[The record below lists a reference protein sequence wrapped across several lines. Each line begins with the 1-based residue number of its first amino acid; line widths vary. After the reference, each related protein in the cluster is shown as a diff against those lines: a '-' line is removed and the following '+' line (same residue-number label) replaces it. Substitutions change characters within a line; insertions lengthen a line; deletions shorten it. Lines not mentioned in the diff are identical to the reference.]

1 MSEIRVAIVGIG
13 NCASS
18 LAQGIHYYRDAKEDE
33 NVPGLMHVKVGPYH
47 IRDIKV
53 VAAFDV
59 DSNKV
64 GRDVADAIWVEP
76 NNTIKFS
83 DVPETGVIVQ
93 RGPTMDGFAKYYR
106 ETVQESDAEVVDVA
120 AVLRES
126 QADILINYLPVGSEA
141 ATKWYMMQ
149 ALDAGCAVVN
159 CMPVFI
165 ARNEEWRAKF
175 EAAGVP
181 IVGDDIKAQFG
192 ATITHRALAK
202 LMSDRGLKLERTSQ
216 LNVGGNMDFKNM
228 LEKERLESKRIS
240 KTDAVVSQLNH
251 DIEPNNVYIGPSD
264 YVPFLDDRKWCYL
277 YLEGTE
283 FGDVPVRVELK
294 LEVWDSPNSAG
305 VAIDAIR
312 CCKIALDRGIGGAI
326 YAPSAYFMKSP
337 PAQYSDADAREMLEA
352 FIEGR

>member
-1 MSEIRVAIVGIG
+1 MSEIRVAIIGIG

-251 DIEPNNVYIGPSD
+251 DIEPDNVYIGPSD